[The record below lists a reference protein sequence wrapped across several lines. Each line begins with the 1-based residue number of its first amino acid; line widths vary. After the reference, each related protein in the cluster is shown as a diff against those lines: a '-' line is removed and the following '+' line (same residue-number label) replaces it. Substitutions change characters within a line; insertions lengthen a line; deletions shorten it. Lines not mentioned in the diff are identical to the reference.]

1 MKSSHVLIVQV
12 VIVIAGLVSALAWF
26 DRIRCAEVHGQ
37 AMCVLFD
44 HQADKAA
51 AFKKVLMEVPKGW
64 K

>member
-1 MKSSHVLIVQV
+1 MTHAKVVAMQIIVTLV
-12 VIVIAGLVSALAWF
+12 GLFAAMQWF
-26 DRIRCAEVHGQ
+26 DRIRCPEIHGQ

-51 AFKKVLMEVPKGW
+51 AFKKVLMEMPKGL